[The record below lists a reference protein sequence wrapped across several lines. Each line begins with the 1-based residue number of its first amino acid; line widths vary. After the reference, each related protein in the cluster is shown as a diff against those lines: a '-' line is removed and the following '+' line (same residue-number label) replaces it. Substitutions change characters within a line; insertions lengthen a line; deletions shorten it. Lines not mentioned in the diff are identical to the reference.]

1 MVEPRFRLDTEGSKG
16 RGLADW
22 ERVAGLGLEVPIK
35 VTC

>member
-1 MVEPRFRLDTEGSKG
+1 MKCRLRLDTEGSKW